1 MNRRAELAELFR
13 ALLPDLD
20 PAAAIRRAVRREG
33 MVLQLPGGD
42 AVDLRHV
49 GRVYVVS
56 FGKAA
61 RPMAAALLELLRD
74 VEVHGVCAPPAPD
87 AGELAPLLVR
97 PGGHPVPDAGSLAA
111 AERVLAM
118 LGGAG
123 AQDLVLFLVSGGGSA
138 ILERP
143 LWPGVSLAELRA
155 LRAALVGCGAPI
167 VAINAVRKH
176 VSSVKGGRLALRAAP
191 ARQVTLYVSDVPHD
205 RPEAVASGPTM
216 PDPSRWEDVLD
227 ILVEHD
233 LEPHLPGSIRAML
246 REARSGRVAETP
258 KPHAAP
264 FARSTWHCLLDER
277 SATTGLAALATA
289 RGLRCEA
296 DHTTAELGC
305 DQAIDALIGRL
316 RVLRREHGAPV
327 ALVAGG
333 EVRVKIPPHH
343 GTGGRNQHFALGCAL
358 RITGE
363 PVTVLSAGTDGIDG
377 NSPAA
382 GAVADGTTVERARA
396 LGIDAAASLARFD
409 SHGLFAPL
417 GDAIVTGPSGT
428 NVRDVRILVHD

>member
-1 MNRRAELAELFR
+1 MNRRAELAESFR

-20 PAAAIRRAVRREG
+20 PAVALRRAVRRDG
-33 MVLQLPGGD
+33 MRLQLPGGES
-42 AVDLRHV
+42 VDLREV
-49 GRVYVVS
+49 RRVLLVS

-61 RPMAAALLELLRD
+61 RPMAAAMLGLLHGID
-74 VEVHGVCAPPAPD
+74 VHGVCAPPAPD
-87 AGELAPLLVR
+87 ALELAPLQVR

-111 AERVLAM
+111 AERVLAL

-143 LWPGVSLAELRA
+143 LWPEVSLAELRA
-155 LRAALVGCGAPI
+155 FHAALTGCGAPI

-216 PDPSRWEDVLD
+216 PDPTTWSTVLE
-227 ILVEHD
+227 LVAEHD
-233 LEPHLPGSIRAML
+233 LETRLPGSIRALL
-246 REARSGRVAETP
+246 REARAGRVAETP
-258 KPHAAP
+258 KPGAAA

-277 SATTGLAALATA
+277 SATTAIAARATA

-305 DQAIDALIGRL
+305 DQAIDALIARL
-316 RVLRREHGAPV
+316 RALRREHGAPV

-333 EVRVKIPPHH
+333 EVRVKIPPQP

-358 RITGE
+358 RIAGE

-382 GAVADGTTVERARA
+382 GAVADGTTVERART
-396 LGIDAAASLARFD
+396 LGIDAAGCLARFD
-409 SHGLFAPL
+409 SHALFAPL
-417 GDAIVTGPSGT
+417 GDAIVTGPTGT